1 MLTTCPL
8 VSSGHLLLRS
18 VPPHTVSHYPRSV
31 HECLIIAAGQ
41 GTRLRSRG
49 DVKPLI
55 PLLGV
60 PLIERVIRSAMAGGL
75 DEFLVVTGYQGVKVA
90 EFLRQLSPRLGVPIH
105 VIQNDDWREENGLS
119 VARGCA
125 LMGEPFILL
134 MADHLFDPHIISSL
148 RRQPI
153 DDVDVVLVV
162 DPAPDDRLIDI
173 DDATKVKVTDGYIT
187 GIGKDLMAYDGIDT
201 GVFLCTPALLGGVD
215 PTRAR
220 GDHGETTLSRA
231 IQRLADQQRAR
242 ALAVHEFWIDV
253 DTDGDYKKAERALLD
268 SVGAKRR
275 DGPVSRWL
283 NRPLS
288 TRLSSLLARSRVT
301 PNQISFGAFMLALIA
316 SVLFAAGGYAYLAV
330 GAILAQLASVVDGAD
345 GEVARLKYLSSDF
358 GKWFDPVLD
367 RYADAMLLFGLMW
380 HAYRPDASPWVVLA
394 GFLAIVGSFMVS
406 YTADKYDSLM
416 ESRATRGIRIG
427 RDSRILLIAVG
438 ALVNQPFW
446 TLCLIAALMNLE
458 TVRRILVCRHD

>member
-1 MLTTCPL
+1 M
-8 VSSGHLLLRS
+8 SR
-18 VPPHTVSHYPRSV
+18 YPTSV
-31 HECLIIAAGQ
+31 HKCLIIAAGQ
-41 GTRLRSRG
+41 GTRLRPRG
-49 DVKPLI
+49 DVKPLV

-60 PLIERVIRSAMAGGL
+60 PLIERVIRSAMEGGL
-75 DEFLVVTGYQGVKVA
+75 DEFCVVTGYQGTKVA
-90 EFLRQLSPRLGVPIH
+90 AFLHQLSQRLAVPID
-105 VIQNDDWREENGLS
+105 VIQNDDWRKENGLS
-119 VARGCA
+119 VAKGCGP
-125 LMGEPFILL
+125 MGEPFILL
-134 MADHLFDPHIISSL
+134 MADHLFDPRIISTL

-153 DDVDVVLVV
+153 GDGDVVLVV

-173 DDATKVKVTDGYIT
+173 DDATKVKVTDGDIT
-187 GIGKDLMAYDGIDT
+187 GIGKDLIAYDGIDT
-201 GVFLCTPALLGGVD
+201 GIFLCTPALFSGVD
-215 PTRAR
+215 HAR
-220 GDHGETTLSRA
+220 TSGGQGETTLSAA
-231 IQRLADQQRAR
+231 IQRLAGQHRAR

-253 DTDGDYKKAERALLD
+253 DTDGAYTKAERALLD
-268 SVGAKRR
+268 STGAKRR

-288 TRLSSLLARSRVT
+288 TRLSSHLARSRVT
-301 PNQISFGAFMLALIA
+301 PNQISFGAFVLALIA
-316 SVLFAAGGYAYLAV
+316 SVLFAVGGYAYLAV
-330 GAILAQLASVVDGAD
+330 GAIVAQLASVVDGAD
-345 GEVARLKYLSSDF
+345 GEVARLKYMSSDF

-446 TLCLIAALMNLE
+446 TLCLIAALMNVE
-458 TVRRILVCRHD
+458 TVRRIVVCRHE